1 MAEYIAYQ
9 IYMGKM
15 NYDVAVEAHPELKE
29 EIDQYI
35 EKFENQN
42 L

>member
-1 MAEYIAYQ
+1 MGKYIAYQ

-15 NYDVAVEAHPELKE
+15 KYDDAVEAHPELKD
-29 EIDQYI
+29 EIDKYI
-35 EKFENQN
+35 DEFENQN

>member
-15 NYDVAVEAHPELKE
+15 DYEVAIDAHPELKD
-29 EIDQYI
+29 EIDRYI
-35 EKFENQN
+35 DKFENQN
-42 L
+42 M